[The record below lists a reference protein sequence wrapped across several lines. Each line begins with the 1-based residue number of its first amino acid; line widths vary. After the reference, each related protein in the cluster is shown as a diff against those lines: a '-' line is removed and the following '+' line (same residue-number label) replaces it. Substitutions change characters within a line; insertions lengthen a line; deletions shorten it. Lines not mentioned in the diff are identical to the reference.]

1 VSVIEKKREYY
12 YECGTLLRVLYIY
25 GSQFLSKF
33 QKGVRAFVQNL
44 YPNIINYKA
53 EHLFY
58 SNINCNTF
66 NSQYSIEQTHGNIY
80 I

>member
-1 VSVIEKKREYY
+1 MWNTSTGSV
-12 YECGTLLRVLYIY
+12 VY

-44 YPNIINYKA
+44 YPNINYKA

-66 NSQYSIEQTHGNIY
+66 NSQYSIEQTPLPEIR
-80 I
+80 